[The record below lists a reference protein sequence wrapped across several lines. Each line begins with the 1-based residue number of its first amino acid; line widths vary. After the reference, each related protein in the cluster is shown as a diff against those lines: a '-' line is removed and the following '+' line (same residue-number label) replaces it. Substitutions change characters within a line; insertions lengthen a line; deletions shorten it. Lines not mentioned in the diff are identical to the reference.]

1 MIATFDDLKE
11 ALYLMEG
18 SNPNIGVNPH
28 LLEWFE
34 KIFLPLYHSKGNL
47 KASGVDKHG
56 EQVTET
62 HVGVTTDEII
72 AKIAKEENKNHS
84 SKEVLERYLYPL
96 QNQAL

>member
-1 MIATFDDLKE
+1 
-11 ALYLMEG
+11 MEG

-62 HVGVTTDEII
+62 HGVTTDEII